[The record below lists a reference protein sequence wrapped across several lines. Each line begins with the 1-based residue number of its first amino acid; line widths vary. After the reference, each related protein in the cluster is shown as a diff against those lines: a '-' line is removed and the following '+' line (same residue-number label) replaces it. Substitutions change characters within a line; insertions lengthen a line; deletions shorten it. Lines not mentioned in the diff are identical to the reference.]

1 LTRWIGAD
9 TLPLV
14 SDASRASAPR
24 STRGQRALIGL
35 AIVAFAAISAYL
47 ALVILTRLDSFSG
60 QQITIPG
67 PVGGVL
73 PGVDTE
79 GESQILTERIN
90 ILVLGVDRR
99 PHEGELPGR
108 TDTMFIMTVDP
119 KTESAKIVGIPRDL
133 LVEYPAPGGGTIEDR
148 INTIYFTGEEGGYE
162 GGGIGLL
169 KAFLKQEWDID
180 IHRYVIIDF
189 EVVEAVYDPYYSR
202 TELPGDY
209 FPVDFEPGV
218 HHMDGATA
226 LAYARVRFSSD
237 DLDRIQRQQRV
248 IFATLEK
255 ARSLNVFDVTKAAE
269 LWAQYKDT
277 IETDV
282 SDFYIPQY
290 ARLAAEVQDNLI
302 AISIG
307 PATTPYTTRQGASV
321 LIGDDESIQEIMDSV
336 FKDAPISGAPVVEG
350 EREPVAIEVQNG
362 AGIDGLAARVVAY
375 LATKPGMSL
384 EDLSSD
390 NVFDGVPHQMSEII
404 DVDGTNRQTANSVAK
419 YLGIP
424 VERVRTATAAE
435 QATLSAGGADLVV
448 ILGSDVD
455 FDALIQAD
463 AAAGQTG
470 G

>member
-1 LTRWIGAD
+1 M
-9 TLPLV
+9 
-14 SDASRASAPR
+14 
-24 STRGQRALIGL
+24 
-35 AIVAFAAISAYL
+35 
-47 ALVILTRLDSFSG
+47 ILTRLDSFSG

-73 PGVDTE
+73 PGVDAE

-169 KAFLKQEWDID
+169 KAFLKEEWDIE

-189 EVVEAVYDPYYSR
+189 EGFEQIIDALGGIDVEVDEAVYDPYYSR

-218 HHMDGATA
+218 HHMDGANA

-269 LWAQYKDT
+269 LWSQYKDT

-290 ARLAAEVQDNLI
+290 ARLAAEVQDNLV

-307 PATTPYTTRQGASV
+307 PATTPFTTRQGASV

-336 FKDAPISGAPVVEG
+336 FKDAPISGAPVVEN
-350 EREPVAIEVQNG
+350 EPEPITIEVQNG
-362 AGIDGLAARVVAY
+362 AGVDGLAARVVAY

-384 EDLSSD
+384 EDLTSD
-390 NVFDGVPHQMSEII
+390 NVFDGATHETSEII
-404 DVDGTNRQTANSVAK
+404 DLDGSNRQTANNVAK
-419 YLGIP
+419 HLGIP

-435 QATLSAGGADLVV
+435 QAALAGGGADLVV

-455 FDALIQAD
+455 FDALIQSDGAS
-463 AAAGQTG
+463 GQSG